1 MPSVKNQ
8 DKGTLREFLQML
20 MRIKQKANSV
30 HLLQMEKIGMGWNKW
45 AVSEVFVILE
55 REGAISL

>member
-1 MPSVKNQ
+1 
-8 DKGTLREFLQML
+8 ML

-30 HLLQMEKIGMGWNKW
+30 HLLQMEKIGRDWNKW

-55 REGAISL
+55 REGAPFI